1 MPFTIKS
8 KHIWNA
14 VALTSLAAAID
25 QWRQMYAKAPSDRIN
40 NETMQTMNNKIT
52 DIQEKFTNS
61 DLPETVKARVISGLD
76 SVVQNTNT
84 IINHNNKIDDLSK
97 KLAASG
103 GVWVKPTNLKEGACL
118 QSIKYNSNE
127 ITTSSVDNKE
137 TLEKLQDFIMDYN
150 SRNKFTSSGTDLFNQ
165 FQDIFKNLS
174 LVDLCILI
182 DIIGILIIFSCVM
195 SIIFAYYGNYLI
207 SKYTLDQKFPRLSK
221 LINLRVK
228 FQHYSIFI
236 NLFLIIVTLIILL
249 LINLLTFLR

>member
-1 MPFTIKS
+1 
-8 KHIWNA
+8 
-14 VALTSLAAAID
+14 
-25 QWRQMYAKAPSDRIN
+25 MYVKASSDRIN
-40 NETMQTMNNKIT
+40 NETMQTMNNQIS

-84 IINHNNKIDDLSK
+84 IIHHNNKIDDLSK
-97 KLAASG
+97 KLETGMSEAD
-103 GVWVKPTNLKEGACL
+103 KKACL

-150 SRNKFTSSGTDLFNQ
+150 SRNEFTSSGTDLFNQ
-165 FQDIFKNLS
+165 FQEILKNLS

-236 NLFLIIVTLIILL
+236 NLFLIIVTLIVLL